1 MHVHSGSLVT
11 LHADQA
17 RNAEDLEIRPA
28 GSAPGRKRPNQ
39 TPKEQIISEILAAN
53 EWFVN
58 ISKPMEIIREEV
70 EKQFDMYVS

>member
-1 MHVHSGSLVT
+1 MKMW
-11 LHADQA
+11 
-17 RNAEDLEIRPA
+17 E
-28 GSAPGRKRPNQ
+28 RKRIDRQVRIFVQAMPKEYSNQ
-39 TPKEQIISEILAAN
+39 TQKEQIISEILAAN

>member
-1 MHVHSGSLVT
+1 MKMW
-11 LHADQA
+11 
-17 RNAEDLEIRPA
+17 E
-28 GSAPGRKRPNQ
+28 RKRIDRQVRIFVQAMPKEYSKQ
-39 TPKEQIISEILAAN
+39 TPNEQIISERLAAN

>member
-1 MHVHSGSLVT
+1 MKMWERRRIDRQVRIFVQTMPTEYS
-11 LHADQA
+11 
-17 RNAEDLEIRPA
+17 
-28 GSAPGRKRPNQ
+28 NQ

>member
-1 MHVHSGSLVT
+1 MKMW
-11 LHADQA
+11 
-17 RNAEDLEIRPA
+17 E
-28 GSAPGRKRPNQ
+28 RKRIDRRVRIFVQAMPKEYSNQ